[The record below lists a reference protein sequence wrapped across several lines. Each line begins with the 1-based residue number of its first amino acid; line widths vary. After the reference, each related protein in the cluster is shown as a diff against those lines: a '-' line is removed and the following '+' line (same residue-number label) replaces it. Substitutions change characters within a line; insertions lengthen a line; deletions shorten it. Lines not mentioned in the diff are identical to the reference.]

1 MNRDEFLSRLKKHEW
16 TDFECKKAQGG
27 VPDAAYDTVSAF
39 ANTTGGYLVFG
50 VQEKKGVLEIVGVS
64 DVDKVQNDFLSCLR
78 AGAKL
83 NHPVSVR
90 EESIEYDGKTILIF
104 YIEEARRKEKPIY
117 LNGDIKKSYIRRGA
131 GDEKATPVEIERFLR
146 DSSDKTYDTELL
158 LDLDVEDFY
167 DPATVN
173 WYRHVWRQRNADRH
187 AEYSDV
193 EFLHEW
199 GFVME
204 SSGQLHPTR
213 AAGLL
218 FGKPRVVRGLLPRG
232 VVDYQR
238 IDIPY
243 DKWDHEQR
251 WSDRVVLEE
260 NILHAWQTLV
270 DKYLRLADSPFV
282 LEASTM
288 RRVDD
293 PPDYVS
299 FREAAINLLI
309 HQDFGDLHRKPVIK
323 IFKDRTVFWNPGDSF
338 ANVELLLDPVEKEV
352 RNPSIVAAFRRIG
365 LSDQAGTGIRSAFRN
380 WANLGFVPP
389 RINNSKENKSFE
401 IILVKEALASEEQLL
416 FQAQLGV
423 RLTQQQAAIFSF
435 LCKTGKINLFEA
447 KAVTGKGT
455 SEVLN
460 AIDFLKKQQLV
471 TELEDS
477 SIWTL
482 SDHLEKH
489 FIKKRTIIPD
499 KADLVTDQPSKKSGN
514 MVTDQARQNGSKWP
528 SKRLTKLTPQQASII
543 KMCSEP
549 RSQAFLMNS
558 LGVTHRDFFRKT
570 HLKPLMEANLVR
582 MSFPDEP
589 KHPNQTYVL
598 TDAGKKLLASQKTNF
613 EHKD

>member
-1 MNRDEFLSRLKKHEW
+1 MNRDEFLIRLKRHEW

-27 VPDAAYDTVSAF
+27 VPDAAYETVSAF

-50 VQEKKGVLEIVGVS
+50 VQEKKGVLEILGVS

-83 NHPVSVR
+83 NRPVSVR

-104 YIEEARRKEKPIY
+104 YIEEARRSDKPIY
-117 LNGDIKKSYIRRGA
+117 LNGDIKRTYIRRGA
-131 GDEKATPVEIERFLR
+131 GDEKCTPVEIERFLR
-146 DSSDKTYDTELL
+146 DASDKTYDTGLL
-158 LDLDVEDFY
+158 LDLDAEDFY
-167 DPATVN
+167 DPATVK
-173 WYRHVWRQRNADRH
+173 WYRHIWQQRNADRH

-218 FGKPRVVRGLLPRG
+218 FGKPRVVHGLLPRG

-243 DKWDHEQR
+243 DEWDHEHR
-251 WSDRVVLEE
+251 WSDRVVIEE
-260 NILHAWQTLV
+260 NILQAWQILV

-299 FREAAINLLI
+299 FREATINLLI
-309 HQDFGDLHRKPVIK
+309 HQDFGDHNRKPVIK

-338 ANVELLLDPVEKEV
+338 ANVEQLLDPVEKDV
-352 RNPSIVAAFRRIG
+352 RNPSIAAAFRRIG
-365 LSDQAGTGIRSAFRN
+365 LSDQAGTGIRSAFKN
-380 WANLGFVPP
+380 WTNLGFVPP
-389 RINNSKENKSFE
+389 KITNNKENKTFE
-401 IILVKEALASEEQLL
+401 IVLLKEALASEEQLL
-416 FQAQLGV
+416 LQAQLGV

-435 LCKTGKINLFEA
+435 LCKEGKIDLFQA

-455 SEVLN
+455 AEALN
-460 AIDFLKKQQLV
+460 AISFLMNQRLITQAD
-471 TELEDS
+471 DS
-477 SIWTL
+477 AIWIL
-482 SDHLEKH
+482 SDHLKKH
-489 FIKKRTIIPD
+489 FQ
-499 KADLVTDQPSKKSGN
+499 KADSIKSDQPELVTDQPRKKSAN
-514 MVTDQARQNGSKWP
+514 LVSDQPHQNAVKQP
-528 SKRLTKLTPQQASII
+528 PRTLTKLTPQQLKIMQ
-543 KMCSEP
+543 MCIEP
-549 RSQAFLMNS
+549 RSQAFLMNG
-558 LGVTHRDFFRKT
+558 LRVTHRDFFRKR

-589 KHPNQTYVL
+589 NHPNQTYVL
-598 TDAGKKLLASQKTNF
+598 TDAGKEFMASQQS
-613 EHKD
+613 DVVDQD